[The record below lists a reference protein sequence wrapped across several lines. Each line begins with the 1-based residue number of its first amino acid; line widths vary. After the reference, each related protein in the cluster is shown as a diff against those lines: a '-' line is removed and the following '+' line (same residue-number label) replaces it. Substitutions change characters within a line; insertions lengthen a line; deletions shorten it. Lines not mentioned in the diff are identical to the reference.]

1 MAIGSGHRRHA
12 VAEPIRVF
20 DVITFISCTRARV
33 GLFTDFFRRSNCFDK
48 VYAGWELSTTYCM
61 IVTVDKKIDQRHR
74 TSEVRATATARP
86 WSYLP
91 THSTSQ
97 SDGSISSFFFSFA
110 QSLPIVH
117 HSTDQSESDMGV
129 VCGAMPAV

>member
-1 MAIGSGHRRHA
+1 MQHLLDG
-12 VAEPIRVF
+12 
-20 DVITFISCTRARV
+20 DVIFFTCQLTKKYGSKKKFRASRE
-33 GLFTDFFRRSNCFDK
+33 NN
-48 VYAGWELSTTYCM
+48 
-61 IVTVDKKIDQRHR
+61 I
-74 TSEVRATATARP
+74 TSGGGKTMEVEPPPAARP

-91 THSTSQ
+91 TYSTGQ
-97 SDGSISSFFFSFA
+97 SEGFISSFFFPSA